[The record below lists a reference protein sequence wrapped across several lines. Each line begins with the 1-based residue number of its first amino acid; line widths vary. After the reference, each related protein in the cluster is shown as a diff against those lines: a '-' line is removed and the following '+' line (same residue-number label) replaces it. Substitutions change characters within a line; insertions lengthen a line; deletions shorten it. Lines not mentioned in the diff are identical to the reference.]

1 MPDQY
6 FGKTEFE
13 PALLT
18 GQTARLH
25 LNTNEFHD
33 IRIVV
38 GANLLLT
45 VTTLAPLPLVHPSLA
60 NDCSHIDMP
69 DGQFAQYRWRIIDPS
84 VEVELKH
91 PASTQQW
98 MVQSSST
105 STGANWR
112 LRYWDE
118 QDPIDVQKW
127 MFKSSE
133 FFVFE
138 QNTPRFDLHP
148 ITGLSG
154 ASTPQGYVE
163 FFGFRYALEKL
174 PNGERGMVD
183 IWMQGWPGGGV
194 L

>member
-13 PALLT
+13 PALLM

-25 LNTNEFHD
+25 LSTNEFHD
-33 IRIVV
+33 IRVV
-38 GANLLLT
+38 SWGYLPSHRHDFGSLT
-45 VTTLAPLPLVHPSLA
+45 AGTPSLA
-60 NDCSHIDMP
+60 NDCGHIDMP
-69 DGQFAQYRWRIIDPS
+69 DGEMAQYRWRIIDPS

-118 QDPIDVQKW
+118 KEPEDIQKW

-174 PNGERGMVD
+174 PNNERGMVD
-183 IWMQGWPGGGV
+183 IWVQGWPGGGV

>member
-1 MPDQY
+1 MPDLY
-6 FGKTEFE
+6 YGKTEFE

-18 GQTARLH
+18 GQSARLH
-25 LNTNEFHD
+25 INASEFHD
-33 IRIVV
+33 VRVV
-38 GANLLLT
+38 SWGYLPSHRHDFGSLT
-45 VTTLAPLPLVHPSLA
+45 AGTASLA
-60 NDCSHIDMP
+60 NDCAHIDMS
-69 DGQFAQYRWRIIDPS
+69 DGEFAQYRWRIVDPS

-98 MVQSSST
+98 ATQSYST

-112 LRYWDE
+112 MRYWD
-118 QDPIDVQKW
+118 QNDPEDVQKW

-138 QNTPRFDLHP
+138 QNTPRFDLYP
-148 ITGLSG
+148 ESGLSG
-154 ASTPQGYVE
+154 ASTPQGYIE
-163 FFGFRYALEKL
+163 FFGFRYALQRL

-183 IWMQGWPGGGV
+183 IWTQGWPGGS

>member
-13 PALLT
+13 PALLI
-18 GQTARLH
+18 GQSARLY
-25 LNTNEFHD
+25 TSVSEYHD
-33 IRIVV
+33 IRVV
-38 GANLLLT
+38 NWGYLPSHRHDFGSLT
-45 VTTLAPLPLVHPSLA
+45 AGTASLA
-60 NDCSHIDMP
+60 NDCTHLDMN
-69 DGQFAQYRWRIIDPS
+69 DGEMAQYRFRIIDPS

-98 MVQSSST
+98 TVQSSST

-118 QDPIDVQKW
+118 NDPETVQKW

-133 FFVFE
+133 FFVF
-138 QNTPRFDLHP
+138 QQDTPRFDLYP
-148 ITGLSG
+148 ESGLSG
-154 ASTPQGYVE
+154 ASTPQGYIE

-174 PNGERGMVD
+174 PAGERGLVD
-183 IWMQGWPGGGV
+183 IWVQSWPGGGAM
-194 L
+194 